1 MTKKDF
7 FVITESYNLCLDL
20 APCSGYIVFDTIG
33 IYKNPHNDFA
43 LVDLFTGLEYTI
55 TYPTLEQTRNIAE
68 NLAPVSREQ
77 RKSKDVKRWNAIYKK
92 LLDERAQ

>member
-7 FVITESYNLCLDL
+7 FVITESDNLYLDL
-20 APCSGYIVFDTIG
+20 ALCGGYIVFDTIG

-55 TYPTLEQTRNIAE
+55 TYPTLEQARNIAE

-77 RKSKDVKRWNAIYKK
+77 RKSKDAKKWNAIYKK

>member
-7 FVITESYNLCLDL
+7 FVITESDNLYLDL

-33 IYKNPHNDFA
+33 IYKNPHNNFA
-43 LVDLFTGLEYTI
+43 LVDLFTGLEYNI
-55 TYPTLEQTRNIAE
+55 AYPTLKQARNIAE
-68 NLAPVSREQ
+68 NLALISREQ
-77 RKSKDVKRWNAIYKK
+77 RKSKDAKKWNAIYKK

>member
-7 FVITESYNLCLDL
+7 FVITESDNLYLDL
-20 APCSGYIVFDTIG
+20 APCSGYIVLDTIG
-33 IYKNPHNDFA
+33 IYKNKHNDFA

-55 TYPTLEQTRNIAE
+55 TYPTLKQARNIAE

-77 RKSKDVKRWNAIYKK
+77 RKSKDVKSWNAIYKK
-92 LLDERAQ
+92 LSDEWAQ

>member
-7 FVITESYNLCLDL
+7 FVITESDNLYLDL

-33 IYKNPHNDFA
+33 IYKNPHNDFT
-43 LVDLFTGLEYTI
+43 F
-55 TYPTLEQTRNIAE
+55 EQARKIAE
-68 NLAPVSREQ
+68 NLAPISREQ
-77 RKSKDVKRWNAIYKK
+77 RKSKDAKRWNAIYKK

>member
-7 FVITESYNLCLDL
+7 FVIIESDNLYLDL
-20 APCSGYIVFDTIG
+20 TPCSGYVVLDTIG
-33 IYKNPHNDFA
+33 IYKNPHNDFT

-55 TYPTLEQTRNIAE
+55 TYPTLKQARNIAE

-77 RKSKDVKRWNAIYKK
+77 RKSKDAKRWNAIYKN

>member
-20 APCSGYIVFDTIG
+20 AP
-33 IYKNPHNDFA
+33 
-43 LVDLFTGLEYTI
+43 
-55 TYPTLEQTRNIAE
+55 PTLEQARNIAE

-77 RKSKDVKRWNAIYKK
+77 RKSKDAKRWNAIYKK